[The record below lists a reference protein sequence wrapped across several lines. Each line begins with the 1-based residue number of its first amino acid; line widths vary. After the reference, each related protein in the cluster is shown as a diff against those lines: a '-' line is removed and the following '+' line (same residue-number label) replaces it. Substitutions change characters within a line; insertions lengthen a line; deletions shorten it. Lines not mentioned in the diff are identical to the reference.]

1 MELFKRKYMIIIFV
15 GTLETVCNREV
26 SVLER
31 RPNQEVH
38 LYIMGMLIKS
48 YVMYLGVGQ
57 NNDPQS
63 MDYPYGLRR

>member
-15 GTLETVCNREV
+15 GTLETVWEV

-31 RPNQEVH
+31 HPNQEVH

-63 MDYPYGLRR
+63 MDYPYGLP